1 MKSKLKNC
9 NQNSLI
15 KNSYWICFLFLFI
28 FIQCNNERKE
38 AQGHEGHGHEGS
50 NLNSSKNNSNESS
63 NKEYICPMHPYIV
76 KDKPGACP
84 ICGMDLV
91 EKIENINRKKLNLG
105 SVIEPVNQTVLS
117 SVRTIKPQEK
127 AIDRVVESLG
137 YISYNPANASSISS
151 LYSGRVD
158 KLYIKYNYQDV
169 KKGQKILE
177 IYSPEILTAQDNL
190 IFLLKNDS
198 TASSL
203 IESNKQRL
211 RLLGMSDDQI
221 KNLIKSKKV
230 STLLTVYSPVSG
242 HIHQMNSISEITMP
256 VMEMKNSGSPMNTSS
271 ATDEMSIKE
280 GDYIQKGQTLFTIIN
295 TNKLWA
301 ILPIFPEDV
310 SRIKVGQRVDLVTE
324 KGNGLVSGKINF
336 IEPVYESG
344 SKNTNVRVYIENN
357 NHHDLPVGSLIKGK
371 IATGTQSGLWIP
383 GTAVVQLGDGTNV
396 VFLKSDNTFTTH
408 LVTIGAKVGDEIELI
423 EGIAVNDEIAIN
435 AQYLVDSESFVKLVK

>member
-1 MKSKLKNC
+1 
-9 NQNSLI
+9 
-15 KNSYWICFLFLFI
+15 
-28 FIQCNNERKE
+28 
-38 AQGHEGHGHEGS
+38 
-50 NLNSSKNNSNESS
+50 
-63 NKEYICPMHPYIV
+63 
-76 KDKPGACP
+76 
-84 ICGMDLV
+84 
-91 EKIENINRKKLNLG
+91 
-105 SVIEPVNQTVLS
+105 
-117 SVRTIKPQEK
+117 
-127 AIDRVVESLG
+127 
-137 YISYNPANASSISS
+137 
-151 LYSGRVD
+151 
-158 KLYIKYNYQDV
+158 LYIKYNYQDV

-177 IYSPEILTAQDNL
+177 IYSPEILTAQENL

-324 KGNGLVSGKINF
+324 KGIGLVSGKINF